1 MMICPTC
8 GFKEN
13 AKFCKH
19 CGAVMVSEAKANY
32 LQAPQYTGVTIPP
45 PSAQEGF
52 KAADIDEVG
61 LEGTDFGDESSE
73 GKESWFGIGLI
84 LFLVVVLVA
93 WGVMRASGNS

>member
-52 KAADIDEVG
+52 KAADIDTVG
-61 LEGTDFGDESSE
+61 IEGQDFGDESAE
-73 GKESWFGIGLI
+73 GKDSYFGVILI
-84 LFLVVVLVA
+84 LVLVVALGA
-93 WGVMRASGNS
+93 WGIARVTGGQ

>member
-61 LEGTDFGDESSE
+61 IEGTDFGDESSE